1 MADIFV
7 SRGASS
13 DQVTTYQNATGVTLK
28 PTPILE
34 VSPDRGKFLRFE
46 NKVIGGNT
54 GLPVYFDLNQ
64 ADGTDLP
71 TNTLVV
77 FEFQMS
83 NGDDY
88 HRVAVPKKQIS
99 FFNSNTIPEQRDKD
113 KRHNALIP
121 LKYPEAADAEGLR
134 EFIDVR
140 DVDSFTVSIISSGQV
155 SWSESEWF
163 FDESAVKEM
172 SRE

>member
-7 SRGASS
+7 SKGMSS
-13 DQVTTYQNATGVTLK
+13 DQVTTYQNSPTVTLK
-28 PTPILE
+28 PTPIME

-46 NKVIGGNT
+46 NRTIRGNT
-54 GLPVYFDLNQ
+54 GLPVYFDLN
-64 ADGTDLP
+64 DTNGDDLP

-99 FFNSNTIPEQRDKD
+99 FFNSNTISEQRNSE
-113 KRHNALIP
+113 RNHNALIP
-121 LKYPEAADAEGLR
+121 LKYPEAADREGLR

-140 DVDSFTVSIISSGQV
+140 DVDSFTVSIISTAAIDWDQ
-155 SWSESEWF
+155 SEWY
-163 FDESAVKEM
+163 FDENAVKEM

>member
-1 MADIFV
+1 MTDIFV
-7 SRGASS
+7 SKGNSS

-34 VSPDRGKFLRFE
+34 VSPDRGKFLRFQ
-46 NKVIGGNT
+46 NRNIGGNT

-64 ADGTDLP
+64 TDGSDLP

-99 FFNSNTIPEQRDKD
+99 FFNSNTISEQRNKER
-113 KRHNALIP
+113 RHNAVIP
-121 LKYPEAADAEGLR
+121 LKYPEAADREGLR
-134 EFIDVR
+134 DFIDVR
-140 DVDSFTVSIISSGQV
+140 DVDSFTVSIISPAQV
-155 SWSESEWF
+155 DWAVSEWY
-163 FDESAVKEM
+163 FDENAVKEM